1 MKAITLALALLVVA
15 APAAARAG
23 GYAVSEQA
31 ATAGGTAGAATARA
45 GDAGAAW
52 YNPAALADGGG
63 WRVGAGLVL
72 AVTHLHAEGDGWRSD
87 TEAGPTPV
95 PQLHASVATGDLV
108 LGVAAGVPHGG
119 NVSWP
124 ADWAGRSEIIAT
136 RLAVARVAPFAGW
149 RLGRVRVA
157 AGIHVDLAQLRL
169 RRSLD
174 FVDTEGDVELL
185 MTGAALGADASAFVR
200 ISDEIDV
207 GASYRSR
214 SRIALSG
221 DADFTAPDAFSEK
234 VADQQASTEVA
245 IPDRVALGAS
255 WHRGR
260 LTVVGDLELTTWSSN
275 QQQVIDFAREQT
287 PDVVQVNEWSSTLA
301 VRAGAE
307 WRAGRWTARGGL
319 AYDPSPASEQRL
331 TPVSPDA
338 DRIQSSFGGSWQ
350 VSPALAVD
358 GFYAWLHLLGR
369 ESQNP
374 DSMMARYGGDA
385 HLLGVGV
392 RWSR

>member
-1 MKAITLALALLVVA
+1 MKAMITLLGLLTL
-15 APAAARAG
+15 PAAARAG
-23 GYAVSEQA
+23 GYAVTEQA

-45 GDAGAAW
+45 DDAGAAW

-72 AVTHLHAEGDGWRSD
+72 AVTQLHAEGDGWRSG

-95 PQLHASVATGDLV
+95 PQFHASVASGDLV

-119 NVSWP
+119 NVAWP

-136 RLAVARVAPFAGW
+136 RLAVARIAPFAGW
-149 RLGRVRVA
+149 RFGRLRVA
-157 AGIHVDLAQLRL
+157 GGLHVDLAQLRL
-169 RRSLD
+169 QRSLD
-174 FVDTEGDVELL
+174 FVDTEGDVEIL
-185 MTGAALGADASAFVR
+185 MTGAAVGADASAFVR

-214 SRIALSG
+214 SRIELSG

-234 VADQQASTEVA
+234 VADQHASTEVA
-245 IPDRVALGAS
+245 IPDRIAIGGA

-260 LTVVGDLELTTWSSN
+260 LAVVGDLEVTTWSSN
-275 QQQVIDFAREQT
+275 QQQVIDFEREQT
-287 PDVVQVNEWSSTLA
+287 PDVVQVNAWSTTLA

-307 WRAGRWTARGGL
+307 WRADRWTARGGL
-319 AYDPSPASEQRL
+319 AYDPSPASAERL

-338 DRIQSSFGGSWQ
+338 DRIQTSVGGSWQ
-350 VSPALAVD
+350 LSPALAVD

-369 ESQNP
+369 DSQNP